1 MPGSVQSRLIA
12 FLRRLLESSRC
23 SCLRDE
29 AGQAVVEMTLLMV
42 LFGVPLMLGTGEFG
56 ILIYDSIEVSN
67 AAHAGAMFG
76 MMSMAN
82 ASDTS
87 EIISVAQAE
96 ASDFGANLTVTP
108 TYYWACSTSLAGAT
122 YATQAAANTAC
133 TGASHPLE
141 FVKVVTSA
149 SATPLIH
156 CPGLPKTVAMNGLSI
171 MEVEE

>member
-1 MPGSVQSRLIA
+1 MQKRMRI
-12 FLRRLLESSRC
+12 C
-23 SCLRDE
+23 CLRDE
-29 AGQAVVEMTLLMV
+29 AGQAIVEMSLLLV

-87 EIISVAQAE
+87 EIITVAQAE
-96 ASDFGANLTVTP
+96 AADFGTNLTVTP
-108 TYYWACSTSLAGAT
+108 TYYWACSTALAGTT
-122 YATQAAANTAC
+122 YATQTAANTAC
-133 TGASHPLE
+133 TGSSHALE
-141 FVKVVTSA
+141 FVKVVTRA

-156 CPGLPKTVAMNGLSI
+156 CPGLPKTVTMGGLSI

>member
-1 MPGSVQSRLIA
+1 MRGSFQSRVFGI
-12 FLRRLLESSRC
+12 FRGLRTRVWRQWI
-23 SCLRDE
+23 RDD
-29 AGQAVVEMTLLMV
+29 AGQAVIEMTFLMV

-67 AAHAGAMFG
+67 AAHAGAMYG

-82 ASDTS
+82 ASDS
-87 EIISVAQAE
+87 AEIIAAAQAE
-96 ASDFGANLTVTP
+96 AADFGTNLTVTP
-108 TYYWACSTSLAGAT
+108 TYYFACSTALAGTT
-122 YATQAAANTAC
+122 YATQVAAAAAC

-149 SATPLIH
+149 SVTPLIH
-156 CPGLPKTVAMNGLSI
+156 CPGLPKTVAMGGLSI